1 MAQSDKNLQPKK
13 RRAFKYGLIGL
24 ISIVLLY
31 HSFYVVSLDSRAN
44 ESVDGDVAQM
54 ADDYFLQTL
63 PSVMENAPTPCML
76 LSALGEED
84 HDWKTYGKQTNIG
97 NRYYFLVQGEGTVEE
112 IEDNFVKVVFGEGA
126 KTCSLRV
133 ATVYIFGNEIRDASG
148 ELLLQDVGELTKF
161 NAVSELINKKVRDDI
176 IPHFLNEVQVG
187 QKIRL
192 AAAFALNRRVGVTDD
207 FEVMPIQMQI
217 IDE

>member
-1 MAQSDKNLQPKK
+1 M
-13 RRAFKYGLIGL
+13 
-24 ISIVLLY
+24 
-31 HSFYVVSLDSRAN
+31 
-44 ESVDGDVAQM
+44 
-54 ADDYFLQTL
+54 
-63 PSVMENAPTPCML
+63 
-76 LSALGEED
+76 
-84 HDWKTYGKQTNIG
+84 
-97 NRYYFLVQGEGTVEE
+97 
-112 IEDNFVKVVFGEGA
+112 
-126 KTCSLRV
+126 